1 MEMGNLA
8 LLVAADIDRAGLPAP
23 AMITVQSF
31 VDTVEVQYGGRD
43 AVSTDAL
50 ADRHGLSMIAE
61 GDPYHAPTLR
71 TWRGKV
77 ELGGLSVIMQVYCGV
92 STDEHVAGA

>member
-1 MEMGNLA
+1 VNVLEMGNLA
-8 LLVAADIDRAGLPAP
+8 LLVAADIDRAGLPDP
-23 AMITVQSF
+23 AAIDVQGYLDTVQVYF
-31 VDTVEVQYGGRD
+31 GGRD

-92 STDEHVAGA
+92 STDER